1 MDEFKN
7 LPEDPADV
15 PIKLVVPLRPLNMIE
30 HELNGK
36 FIEELATKDAAVP
49 FVNDDGSI
57 ENGDDYVARFGRAL
71 NLDEAMA
78 VRDLIEDDVFAKYR
92 KPLIIAR
99 ELGETQRDG
108 SPTIEQFRA
117 ACALEQVEPLL

>member
-1 MDEFKN
+1 MDEFGD
-7 LPEDPADV
+7 LPQDTADV
-15 PIKLVVPLRPLNMIE
+15 PIKLMVPLRPLNAIE

-49 FVNDDGSI
+49 FVADDGSL
-57 ENGDDYVARFGRAL
+57 ENGDDYLPRFGRKL
-71 NLDEAMA
+71 NLDEAMT
-78 VRDLIEDDVFAKYR
+78 VRDLIEDAVFAKYR
-92 KPLIIAR
+92 KPLLIAR